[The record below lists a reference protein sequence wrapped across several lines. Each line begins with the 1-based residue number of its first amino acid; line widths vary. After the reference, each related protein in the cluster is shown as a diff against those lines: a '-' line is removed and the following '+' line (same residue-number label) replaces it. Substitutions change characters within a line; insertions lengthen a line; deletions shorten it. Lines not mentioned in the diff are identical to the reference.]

1 MGETARRARQAR
13 LDVRGSRLRT
23 LRFSLQPVSL
33 ISPFTPVPRVSPMPL
48 IKTAAIT
55 LKSRKWG
62 DADRIVTFYTKEMG
76 KVRAVARGARRMKS
90 RLGASLEPLT
100 ICHLNLFEKSGDSL
114 YRVSQVDLVEPFM
127 RFREDLTLMTAAAR
141 MVNVVGAVTPDGDPD
156 PQLFETLELGLRAL
170 VTSQD
175 PALTALLFQ
184 IRLLGLIGF
193 RPQTDHCAACG
204 KSRLMGESQFSPLSG
219 GLVCATCAARQTF
232 RCLPLSRGSLAFLQ
246 QALRLSP
253 AVVDR
258 LKAAG
263 QVRHEVENAIEGYV
277 TVVAGRQLPPVNFLS
292 YPS

>member
-1 MGETARRARQAR
+1 
-13 LDVRGSRLRT
+13 
-23 LRFSLQPVSL
+23 
-33 ISPFTPVPRVSPMPL
+33 MPL

-62 DADRIVTFYTKEMG
+62 DADRIVTLYTKEMG

-100 ICHLNLFEKSGDSL
+100 ICHLNLFEKSGDTL
-114 YRVSQVDLVEPFM
+114 YRVSQADLVEPFM

-156 PQLFETLELGLRAL
+156 PELFETLEQGLHAL
-170 VTSQD
+170 VMSRD

-204 KSRLMGESQFSPLSG
+204 KGRLMGDPQFSPLSG
-219 GLVCATCAARQTF
+219 GLVCTVCAVRQSL
-232 RCLPLSRGSLAFLQ
+232 RCLPLSRGSLAFLH

-253 AVVDR
+253 TVVDR

-277 TVVAGRQLPPVNFLS
+277 TAVAGRQLPPVNFLS
-292 YPS
+292 YSPRG

>member
-1 MGETARRARQAR
+1 
-13 LDVRGSRLRT
+13 
-23 LRFSLQPVSL
+23 
-33 ISPFTPVPRVSPMPL
+33 MPL

-62 DADRIVTFYTKEMG
+62 DADRIVTFYTKEIG
-76 KVRAVARGARRMKS
+76 KIRAVARGARRMKS

-114 YRVSQVDLVEPFM
+114 YRVSQVDLVEPFL
-127 RFREDLTLMTAAAR
+127 RFRADLTLMTAAAR

-156 PQLFETLELGLRAL
+156 PQLFETLEQGLHAL

-175 PALTALLFQ
+175 AALTALLFQ
-184 IRLLGLIGF
+184 IRLLGLTGF

-204 KSRLMGESQFSPLSG
+204 KDRLMGDPQFSPASG
-219 GLVCATCAARQTF
+219 GLVCTVCAAHQSF
-232 RCLPLSRGSLAFLQ
+232 RCLPLSRGSLAFLH
-246 QALRLSP
+246 QALRLSS

-258 LKAAG
+258 LKATG

-292 YPS
+292 CPS

>member
-1 MGETARRARQAR
+1 
-13 LDVRGSRLRT
+13 
-23 LRFSLQPVSL
+23 
-33 ISPFTPVPRVSPMPL
+33 MPL
-48 IKTAAIT
+48 IKTSAIT

-76 KVRAVARGARRMKS
+76 KIRGVARGARRMKS
-90 RLGASLEPLT
+90 RLGASLEPLS

-114 YRVSQVDLVEPFM
+114 YRVFQVDLVEPFM
-127 RFREDLTLMTAAAR
+127 KFREDLTLMTAAAR
-141 MVNVVGAVTPDGDPD
+141 MANLVGAVTPDGDPD
-156 PQLFETLELGLRAL
+156 SKLFETLELGLRAL
-170 VTSQD
+170 VTSRD

-204 KSRLMGESQFSPLSG
+204 KARLMGEPQFSPVSG
-219 GLVCATCAARQTF
+219 GLVCAVCAARQAF
-232 RCLPLSRGSLAFLQ
+232 RCVPLSRGSLAFLQ
-246 QALRLSP
+246 QALTLSP
-253 AVVDR
+253 AIVDR

-263 QVRHEVENAIEGYV
+263 QVRYEVESAIERYV

>member
-1 MGETARRARQAR
+1 
-13 LDVRGSRLRT
+13 
-23 LRFSLQPVSL
+23 
-33 ISPFTPVPRVSPMPL
+33 MPL

-76 KVRAVARGARRMKS
+76 KVRGVARGARRMKS

-114 YRVSQVDLVEPFM
+114 YRISQVDLVEPFM
-127 RFREDLTLMTAAAR
+127 KFREDLALMTAAAR

-156 PQLFETLELGLRAL
+156 PQLFETLEQGLRAL
-170 VTSQD
+170 IASQD
-175 PALTALLFQ
+175 PAMTALLFQ
-184 IRLLGLIGF
+184 IRLLGFLGF

-204 KSRLMGESQFSPLSG
+204 KGRLVGELQFSPLSG
-219 GLVCATCAARQTF
+219 GLVCTVCAARQSL
-232 RCLPLSRGSLAFLQ
+232 RCLPLSRGSLAFLH
-246 QALRLSP
+246 QALQLSSSM
-253 AVVDR
+253 VDR

-263 QVRHEVENAIEGYV
+263 QVRYEVENAIEGFV
-277 TVVAGRQLPPVNFLS
+277 MVVVGRQLPPVNFLS

>member
-1 MGETARRARQAR
+1 MG
-13 LDVRGSRLRT
+13 
-23 LRFSLQPVSL
+23 
-33 ISPFTPVPRVSPMPL
+33 ISPMPL

-55 LKSRKWG
+55 LNSRKWG

-76 KVRAVARGARRMKS
+76 KVRGVARGARRMKS

-114 YRVSQVDLVEPFM
+114 FRISQVDLVEPFM

-156 PQLFETLELGLRAL
+156 PQLFETLEQGLRAL

-204 KSRLMGESQFSPLSG
+204 KGRLMGEPQFSPLSG
-219 GLVCATCAARQTF
+219 GLVCMICAARQAF
-232 RCLPLSRGSLAFLQ
+232 RCLPLSRGSLAFLH
-246 QALRLSP
+246 QALKFSP
-253 AVVDR
+253 DVVDR

-277 TVVAGRQLPPVNFLS
+277 TVVAGRQLPPVNFLAYS
-292 YPS
+292 S